1 MFRKFAIAAA
11 ATAAI
16 VTAGIAA
23 APQQAEAKT
32 VVNLGIG
39 VGLPGYYGGPYGGYY
54 APGYYYGPAPVYYAP
69 RYRVRCHRHHRRVR
83 VWSPRRGRYVWR
95 TIRGPRHC
103 HRHRVW

>member
-1 MFRKFAIAAA
+1 MFRNFAIAAA

-32 VVNLGIG
+32 VVNVGIG
-39 VGLPGYYGGPYGGYY
+39 VGLPGFYGGYY
-54 APGYYYGPAPVYYAP
+54 APGYYYAPAPVYYAP

-103 HRHRVW
+103 HRYRVW